1 MIHACKKRSVSL
13 QLRTINTLH
22 YITLHCPILNA
33 FLFSEQV
40 FQAMLMSISSC
51 LKKRKKLVSIC
62 QILLKLMEARIAMMR
77 CLWQLM
83 SQTRHQNVARN
94 EKRTKLSPRK
104 APRNQDQIFST
115 LHQTRIHLHHPGNH
129 LSLMRINQ
137 IQVIFLCFASKIFT
151 SCLYLC
157 FWQFFQYDMKRVA

>member
-1 MIHACKKRSVSL
+1 MC
-13 QLRTINTLH
+13 
-22 YITLHCPILNA
+22 
-33 FLFSEQV
+33 LFSRQV
-40 FQAMLMSISSC
+40 FQAMLMSMLSC

-62 QILLKLMEARIAMMR
+62 LKWMEERIAMMR
-77 CLWQLM
+77 CPWQSM
-83 SQTRHQNVARN
+83 SQTRRQNVARN

-129 LSLMRINQ
+129 LSLMRINR
-137 IQVIFLCFASKIFT
+137 IQVIFLDFASKIFT

-157 FWQFFQYDMKRVA
+157 FFSNKKGIKIFQVHRYQCFFYSWQLRKRHRK